1 MHVLKVSLYQV
12 QQTRRVS
19 HHETLSQKKNTYVAV
34 LLELLS
40 TLERLLLALVGQ
52 VRVLPTGELNG

>member
-1 MHVLKVSLYQV
+1 M